1 MSGSHQQCVL
11 WALEA
16 LCSKINLGLLLQTEK
31 DIAPFIAQNLWLRN
45 LLCAAWSTSRGPQCQ
60 HTCCL
65 CLQAVLG
72 RWARQEEVV
81 CGSAT
86 LGRNRPELK
95 NLFGYFVDMLPLR
108 TSLAG
113 QQSFKQ
119 LVSQMRQTFLE
130 GLEHSDVPFGKLVE
144 ALNVPRT
151 AAYSPVFQAIC
162 WLKEEA
168 AIAHVEDFPS
178 IGFHFLGRMVSL
190 FPISAGSSGK
200 YSLSHS

>member
-1 MSGSHQQCVL
+1 MREIASLEMVVQFQPYTIPPDTTPMYESVTFCLAKCCVTFQY
-11 WALEA
+11 
-16 LCSKINLGLLLQTEK
+16 S
-31 DIAPFIAQNLWLRN
+31 
-45 LLCAAWSTSRGPQCQ
+45 
-60 HTCCL
+60 CCL

-113 QQSFKQ
+113 QQSFKE

-190 FPISAGSSGK
+190 LPIPAVGSGMCILCQS
-200 YSLSHS
+200 

>member
-1 MSGSHQQCVL
+1 M
-11 WALEA
+11 
-16 LCSKINLGLLLQTEK
+16 CSTI
-31 DIAPFIAQNLWLRN
+31 
-45 LLCAAWSTSRGPQCQ
+45 
-60 HTCCL
+60 
-65 CLQAVLG
+65 QAVLG

-113 QQSFKQ
+113 RQSFKQ

-130 GLEHSDVPFGKLVE
+130 GLQHSDVPFGKLVE
-144 ALNVPRT
+144 ALNVPRS
-151 AAYSPVFQAIC
+151 AAYTPVFQAIC

-168 AIAHVEDFPS
+168 AIAHTEDFPS
-178 IGFHFLGRMVSL
+178 ISFHFLARMVSRL
-190 FPISAGSSGK
+190 TFRPKLLRLIVITRGISFFIYCS
-200 YSLSHS
+200 